1 MSKNAKRV
9 RVLVMVK
16 GVQVQDGGFGEG
28 CPKVAFPS
36 GWTTVHCRSSFY
48 FRSIERDL
56 TYAAI
61 DIGSN
66 AVRLL
71 VGEVIEREDHP
82 VIKKQTL
89 VRVPIRLGED
99 VFDTGSISN
108 AKRDYLIKSLKAFR
122 LLTEVYGVRYMR
134 CCATSAMREA
144 ANADE
149 VRTRVDMESGVY
161 IETIAGKLEADLI
174 TNTFWTQD
182 LLKERSYLYIDVG
195 GGSTEL
201 TWLENGKR
209 VKSAS
214 FKIGTVR
221 TLKNKVPLSAW
232 VEMQAFLE
240 DLRAQHGQLM
250 AIGTGGNI
258 NRIFKENGNLF
269 GEPLYKKDIEH
280 QRDRIAAYSFE
291 DRVKLL
297 RLRPDRADVIIPAAD
312 IFLRVMDFADV
323 DEVFVPK
330 VGLADGIIY
339 DLYMKEYGHVRYP
352 QNDPVTV

>member
-1 MSKNAKRV
+1 MSGLVEAGSPYLRV
-9 RVLVMVK
+9 I
-16 GVQVQDGGFGEG
+16 D
-28 CPKVAFPS
+28 
-36 GWTTVHCRSSFY
+36 
-48 FRSIERDL
+48 RDL

-82 VIKKQTL
+82 IVKKQTL

-99 VFDTGSISN
+99 VFDSGAISA
-108 AKRDYLIKSLKAFR
+108 AKRDYLIKTLKAFR
-122 LLTEVYGVRYMR
+122 LLSEVYGVRYMR

-144 ANADE
+144 TNSDE
-149 VRTRVDMESGVY
+149 VRTRVEMESGVH
-161 IETIAGKLEADLI
+161 IEAIAGKLEADLI
-174 TNTFWTQD
+174 VSTFWTQD
-182 LLKERSYLYIDVG
+182 LLKDRSYLYIDVG

-201 TWLENGKR
+201 TWLEKGHR

-214 FKIGTVR
+214 FKVGTVR
-221 TLKNKVPLSAW
+221 TLKGKVNPGVW
-232 VEMQAFLE
+232 DDIRAFLE
-240 DLRAQHGQLM
+240 DLRKEHGQLM

-269 GEPLYKKDIEH
+269 GEPLTRADIQR
-280 QRDRIAAYSFE
+280 QRDRIAGYSFE
-291 DRVKLL
+291 DRIKLL

-312 IFLRVMDFADV
+312 IFLRILDDA
-323 DEVFVPK
+323 EVEEIFVPK

-339 DLYMKEYGHVRYP
+339 DLYMKQYGHVKYP
-352 QNDPVTV
+352 KAEPVTA

>member
-1 MSKNAKRV
+1 M
-9 RVLVMVK
+9 
-16 GVQVQDGGFGEG
+16 
-28 CPKVAFPS
+28 
-36 GWTTVHCRSSFY
+36 
-48 FRSIERDL
+48 FRAVPCILAAIDRDL

-71 VGEVIEREDHP
+71 VAEVIEREAHP
-82 VIKKQTL
+82 VVKKQTL

-99 VFDTGSISN
+99 VFGKGAISN

-122 LLTEVYGVRYMR
+122 LLTEVYGVKYMR

-144 ANADE
+144 ENRKD
-149 VRTRVDMESGVY
+149 VMMRVEMESGVH
-161 IETIAGKLEADLI
+161 IETINGRLEADLI
-174 TNTFWTQD
+174 VSTFWTQD

-201 TWLENGKR
+201 TWLEAGRR

-221 TLKNKVPLSAW
+221 SLKEKVKPSSW
-232 VEMQAFLE
+232 EDMHAFLS
-240 DLRAQHGQLM
+240 DLREQHGRLM

-258 NRIFKENGNLF
+258 NRIFKENGNSY
-269 GEPLYKKDIEH
+269 GEPLHRNDIKRH
-280 QRDRIAAYSFE
+280 RDRIASYTFQE
-291 DRVKLL
+291 RVDVL

-312 IFLRVMDFADV
+312 IFLNVLDHAGIE
-323 DEVFVPK
+323 EVFVPK
-330 VGLADGIIY
+330 VGLADGIVY
-339 DLYMKEYGHVRYP
+339 DLYMRHKGRKKYGRIQELRQP
-352 QNDPVTV
+352 

>member
-1 MSKNAKRV
+1 MRCSVHDPSIYLRV
-9 RVLVMVK
+9 IDR
-16 GVQVQDGGFGEG
+16 E
-28 CPKVAFPS
+28 
-36 GWTTVHCRSSFY
+36 
-48 FRSIERDL
+48 L

-71 VGEVIEREDHP
+71 VGEVIERADHP
-82 VIKKQTL
+82 VVKKQTL

-99 VFDTGSISN
+99 VFDGGAIGN

-122 LLTEVYGVRYMR
+122 LLTEVYGVKYLR

-144 ANADE
+144 TNSAE
-149 VRTRVDMESGVY
+149 VISRVEMESGVH
-161 IETIAGKLEADLI
+161 IEVIGGKVEADLI
-174 TNTFWTQD
+174 VNTFWTQD
-182 LLKERSYLYIDVG
+182 LLKDRSYLYIDVG

-201 TWLENGKR
+201 TWLEQGRR

-221 TLKNKVPLSAW
+221 TLKGKVQPNAW
-232 VEMQAFLE
+232 DEVAAFLA
-240 DLRAQHGQLM
+240 DLRDQHGNM
-250 AIGTGGNI
+250 IAIGTGGNI

-269 GEPLYKKDIEH
+269 GEPLARMDIQR

-291 DRVKLL
+291 DRIKVL
-297 RLRPDRADVIIPAAD
+297 RLRPDRADVILPAAD
-312 IFLRVMDFADV
+312 IFLRVMGHAGIE
-323 DEVFVPK
+323 EVFVPK

-339 DLYMKEYGHVRYP
+339 DLYMKQYGAKRYP
-352 QNDPVTV
+352 RPDTVLA

>member
-1 MSKNAKRV
+1 VGYLRFV
-9 RVLVMVK
+9 
-16 GVQVQDGGFGEG
+16 
-28 CPKVAFPS
+28 P
-36 GWTTVHCRSSFY
+36 
-48 FRSIERDL
+48 RDL

-71 VGEVIEREDHP
+71 VAEVIERDDHP
-82 VIKKQTL
+82 VVKKQTL

-99 VFDTGSISN
+99 VFDSGAIGP

-122 LLTEVYGVRYMR
+122 LLTEVYGVKYFR

-144 ANADE
+144 TNGAE
-149 VRTRVDMESGVY
+149 ILTRVEMESGVH
-161 IETIAGKLEADLI
+161 IEVIGGKVEADLI
-174 TNTFWTQD
+174 VSTFWTQD
-182 LLKERSYLYIDVG
+182 LLKDRSYLYIDVG

-201 TWLENGKR
+201 TWLEKGKR
-209 VKSAS
+209 VKGAS

-221 TLKNKVPLSAW
+221 SLKGKVKTESWDELR
-232 VEMQAFLE
+232 AFLG
-240 DLRAQHGQLM
+240 DLRDQHGHLM

-269 GEPLYKKDIEH
+269 GEPLSLQDIQR

-312 IFLRVMDFADV
+312 IFLGVMESAGIE
-323 DEVFVPK
+323 EVFVPK

-339 DLYMKEYGHVRYP
+339 DLYMKQYGFKRYP
-352 QNDPVTV
+352 QVEPVEV

>member
-1 MSKNAKRV
+1 M
-9 RVLVMVK
+9 
-16 GVQVQDGGFGEG
+16 D
-28 CPKVAFPS
+28 
-36 GWTTVHCRSSFY
+36 
-48 FRSIERDL
+48 RDL

-71 VGEVIEREDHP
+71 VGEVIERDDHP

-99 VFDTGSISN
+99 VFDGGAISG
-108 AKRDYLIKSLKAFR
+108 AKRDYLSKSLKAFR
-122 LLTEVYGVRYMR
+122 LLSEVYGVRNMR

-144 ANADE
+144 SNSDE
-149 VRTRVDMESGVY
+149 VRARVEMESGVH
-161 IETIAGKLEADLI
+161 IEVIGGKKEADLI

-182 LLKERSYLYIDVG
+182 LLKDRSYLYIDVG

-201 TWLENGKR
+201 TWIEGGKR

-214 FKIGTVR
+214 FKVGTVR
-221 TLKNKVPLSAW
+221 TLKGKVNPGVW
-232 VEMQAFLE
+232 PEMQEFLNE
-240 DLRAQHGQLM
+240 LRAQHGQLM

-269 GEPLYKKDIEH
+269 GEPLGRADIQR
-280 QRDRIAAYSFE
+280 QRDRIASHPLE
-291 DRVKLL
+291 DRVRLL
-297 RLRPDRADVIIPAAD
+297 RLRPDRADVIVPAAD
-312 IFLRVMDFADV
+312 IFLRIMDFAGIE
-323 DEVFVPK
+323 EVFVPK

-339 DLYMKEYGHVRYP
+339 DLYMKHRGHARYP
-352 QNDPVTV
+352 VSEPVLA

>member
-1 MSKNAKRV
+1 V
-9 RVLVMVK
+9 HH
-16 GVQVQDGGFGEG
+16 QGGRS
-28 CPKVAFPS
+28 CLLCS
-36 GWTTVHCRSSFY
+36 VHD
-48 FRSIERDL
+48 RSIYLRVIDREL

-71 VGEVIEREDHP
+71 VGEVIERADHP
-82 VIKKQTL
+82 VVKKQTL

-99 VFDTGSISN
+99 VFDGGAIGN

-122 LLTEVYGVRYMR
+122 LLTEVYGVKYLR

-144 ANADE
+144 TNSAE
-149 VRTRVDMESGVY
+149 VIARVEMESGVH
-161 IETIAGKLEADLI
+161 IEVIGGKVEADLI
-174 TNTFWTQD
+174 VNTFWTQD
-182 LLKERSYLYIDVG
+182 LLKDRSYLYIDVG

-201 TWLENGKR
+201 TWLEQGRR

-221 TLKNKVPLSAW
+221 TLKDKVQPAAW
-232 VEMQAFLE
+232 DEVAAFLA
-240 DLRAQHGQLM
+240 DLRDQHGNMM

-269 GEPLYKKDIEH
+269 GEPLARMDIQR

-291 DRVKLL
+291 DRIKVL
-297 RLRPDRADVIIPAAD
+297 RMRPDRADVIIPAAD
-312 IFLRVMDFADV
+312 IFLRVMGHAGI

-339 DLYMKEYGHVRYP
+339 DLYMKQYGAKRYP
-352 QNDPVTV
+352 RPDTVLA